1 MSTKLTIREITGY
14 LESLAPIAL
23 QESYDNS
30 GLQTGNPSDLIESA
44 LVTIDITED
53 VVEEAISKGAGL
65 IIAHHPLIFGG
76 IKKLTGSNSV
86 ERTLLKAIRNNIA
99 LYAAHTN
106 LDSIQGGVSTMMANK
121 LGLIGQKI
129 LQPGKSMLRKL
140 VTFVPS
146 EHLEKVRQAIFD
158 AGAGH
163 IGNYDQCS
171 YNVEGKGTFRGDE
184 STNPFTGQKG
194 ILHTEEEIRLE
205 TIFPVWLEKKII
217 NALITVHPYEE
228 VAYDIYPLENRYGK
242 AGMGV
247 TGYLPEPE
255 EETVFLGKLREI
267 FRVPVIRHSP
277 LTGKKINKVALC
289 GGAGS
294 FLLREAIGANADLF
308 ITGDMKY
315 HQFFEAENKILIAD
329 VGHYESEQFT
339 KELFIE
345 LLTKKFSTFALHLSE
360 VKTNPV
366 NYHF

>member
-1 MSTKLTIREITGY
+1 MSTKLTIGEITSF
-14 LESLAPIAL
+14 LESLAPVAL

-30 GLQTGNPSDLIESA
+30 GLQAGSHADIVDSA

-53 VVEEAISKGAGL
+53 VVEEAIRKGAGL
-65 IIAHHPLIFGG
+65 IISHHPLIFGG
-76 IKKLTGSNSV
+76 IKRLTGSNSV

-121 LGLIGQKI
+121 LGLVRQQI
-129 LQPGKSMLRKL
+129 LQPGKSLLRKL

-146 EHLEKVRQAIFD
+146 AHLNDVRQAIFD

-171 YNVEGKGTFRGDE
+171 YNIEGKGTFRGGDN
-184 STNPFTGQKG
+184 TNPFAGQTGVF
-194 ILHTEEEIRLE
+194 HTEEEIRLE
-205 TIFPVWLEKKII
+205 TIFPAWLEKKII

-228 VAYDIYPLENRYGK
+228 VAYDIYPLENRYSK

-247 TGYLPEPE
+247 IGYLPKPV
-255 EETVFLGKLREI
+255 EETVFLSNLREI
-267 FRVPVIRHSP
+267 FSVPVIRHSP
-277 LTGKKINKVALC
+277 LTGKKIEKVALC

-294 FLLREAIGANADLF
+294 FLIRDAIGANADLF
-308 ITGDMKY
+308 VTGDMKY
-315 HQFFEAENKILIAD
+315 HQFFEAENKIVIAD